1 MLYRALALFSL
12 TLALTPLAEAQASS
26 NTADTRPVFTRTFSN
41 TALEGYDAVAYHTEG
56 EAIRGNRNFRTEWR
70 GVEWRF
76 VSQANLDLFLADP
89 DRYAPQY
96 GGYCSWAMA
105 QGYGAKG
112 DPLAW
117 DIVDG
122 RLYLN
127 YNREIQERWQQ
138 DPEGFITQGD
148 ENYPHVLSE

>member
-1 MLYRALALFSL
+1 MLYCALALFSL
-12 TLALTPLAEAQASS
+12 TLVLSPLAQAQSAQV
-26 NTADTRPVFTRTFSN
+26 DTRPVYTGTFSN
-41 TALEGYDAVAYHTEG
+41 TALEGYDAVAYHSEG
-56 EAIRGNRNFRTEWR
+56 QAIRGHRDFRTQWR
-70 GVEWRF
+70 GAEWRF
-76 VSQANLDLFLADP
+76 VSQDNLELFLADP

-96 GGYCSWAMA
+96 GGHCSWAMA